1 MPCVASGA
9 TEIVSPMRLSSTSV
23 EAAGGQPGRAI
34 VLVHGAA
41 NSAGVWRFWQTA
53 LARHGWTTHAVDL
66 RGHGA
71 DATDLSA
78 VSMHDYAA
86 DVAEFAQSLDAPPVV
101 MGWSMGGL
109 VAMMAARAGIAAACV
124 GLAPS
129 TPARSVDAAPPLRTG
144 VFGPEEYGIASRDPN
159 DQPAM
164 PDLDLDE
171 RNVALASPASESR
184 LARDE
189 RKAGIVI
196 ESLPCPLLI
205 ATGTADA
212 SWPRSALRRT
222 MAQSGLHRGRG
233 RVALGAGAQPSR
245 VRCPSAPHRLVAG
258 ALLAADREGSG
269 LAVAPMQWRCS
280 KGVGPPPYDCL
291 RATHT
296 RSSLCSVTGP
306 PSKSP
311 YSSSTVKP
319 ASSSRCCIS

>member
-1 MPCVASGA
+1 
-9 TEIVSPMRLSSTSV
+9 MRLPSTSV

-41 NSAGVWRFWQTA
+41 NSAGVWQFWQAA
-53 LARHGWTTHAVDL
+53 LAGHGWTTHAVDL

-86 DVAEFAQSLDAPPVV
+86 DVAEFARSLDAPPVV

-129 TPARSVDAAPPLRTG
+129 APARSVDAAAALRTG
-144 VFGPEEYGIASRDPN
+144 VFGPEEYGIAGRDPN

-171 RNVALASPASESR
+171 RNVALASLASESR

-212 SWPRSALRRT
+212 SWPRSAYDGLWLDADYIEVEGASHWGLVLNRR
-222 MAQSGLHRGRG
+222 
-233 RVALGAGAQPSR
+233 ALDAL
-245 VRCPSAPHRLVAG
+245 APRIVSWLEPF
-258 ALLAADREGSG
+258 R
-269 LAVAPMQWRCS
+269 
-280 KGVGPPPYDCL
+280 
-291 RATHT
+291 
-296 RSSLCSVTGP
+296 
-306 PSKSP
+306 
-311 YSSSTVKP
+311 
-319 ASSSRCCIS
+319 